1 MVVNFKARGISQ
13 STRKLAQTPTL
24 NPKKKIND
32 LVPCLWD
39 VLGSCFGAFH
49 PRKGRCN
56 FNRFYDLTLILF

>member
-1 MVVNFKARGISQ
+1 
-13 STRKLAQTPTL
+13 
-24 NPKKKIND
+24 
-32 LVPCLWD
+32 LWD